1 MSRRL
6 KKSDRFTVFHAT
18 YSDKPPHEYENQ
30 QSFHAGTYDAARDR
44 LASAR
49 LDMIIDGARPTD
61 EEIAV
66 PKMHAYEVR
75 VKPSLMTFEDPHVWR
90 EGNEYE
96 YDMRVKEEGPTG
108 APPKKILKYRN
119 QFEDRNSIS
128 YVIPRHFVDQGYVK
142 YLGDQWPKGD

>member
-1 MSRRL
+1 MSKRL
-6 KKSDRFTVFHAT
+6 KKSDRFTVFHGT

-30 QSFHAGTYDAARDR
+30 QSFHAGTYEAARDR
-44 LASAR
+44 LASAQQPAA
-49 LDMIIDGARPTD
+49 DAGMDID
-61 EEIAV
+61 V

-75 VKPSLMTFEDPHVWR
+75 VQPSLMTFEDPHVWR

-108 APPKKILKYRN
+108 TPPKKILKYRN
-119 QFEDRNSIS
+119 QFEHRNSIS

-142 YLGDQWPKGD
+142 YLGDQWPRD